1 MDSFE
6 WNKIAGAVLGTCL
19 LVFGLKLAGGGLFSS
34 EVPAKPGYAI
44 AVADAQSADA
54 KPADA
59 AAPSAP
65 AVSLG
70 TLLASADKASGEVD
84 TKACQ
89 ACHDFTKGGPNKIGP
104 NLYGV
109 VGRNMASVD
118 GFSYSTGFKA
128 MGGKPWT
135 YEELNQWI
143 KNPKYMVKD
152 TKMAFAGIPSDK
164 TRADVL
170 AYLGSLSDSPV
181 PFPAP

>member
-19 LVFGLKLAGGGLFSS
+19 LVFGLKLAGGGLFSA

-44 AVADAQSADA
+44 AVADTSAGA
-54 KPADA
+54 KPAADA
-59 AAPSAP
+59 GP
-65 AVSLG
+65 AVLLG
-70 TLLASADKASGEVD
+70 TLLAKADKASGEVD

-109 VGRNMASVD
+109 VGRPIGTAP
-118 GFSYSTGFKA
+118 GFSYSDGFKTMA
-128 MGGKPWT
+128 GKNWD
-135 YEELNQWI
+135 YASLNNWI
-143 KNPKYMVKD
+143 KNPKEMVPG
-152 TKMAFAGIPSDK
+152 TKMAFGGIPSDK